1 MRQQTR
7 HFGRVA
13 RHRSFLEFPPG
24 PGLFRQTFD
33 FPTQRADCFLE
44 TAQNF
49 RAVFRLL
56 LRGNYRHRFTSR
68 WLSPTEQAQKNDHR
82 VTPGPFAHVF

>member
-1 MRQQTR
+1 MRQQSR
-7 HFGRVA
+7 HFGRFA

-33 FPTQRADCFLE
+33 FPTQRADCFLK

-56 LRGNYRHRFTSR
+56 LRGNDRHRFTSC
-68 WLSPTEQAQKNDHR
+68 WLSPTEQTQKNDHR
-82 VTPGPFAHVF
+82 VTPGPFAHVL

>member
-1 MRQQTR
+1 
-7 HFGRVA
+7 
-13 RHRSFLEFPPG
+13 
-24 PGLFRQTFD
+24 
-33 FPTQRADCFLE
+33 LE